1 MCPDKDKC
9 WRQKVIQLKKLQD
22 TTTNFNKILKNNS
35 KCVFFQADGVCCGN
49 VVVKLS
55 IFFLYLCEDGHGQ
68 RWVESLLQ
76 NLIITNVH
84 DINIVYCK

>member
-55 IFFLYLCEDGHGQ
+55 VSSFCTSVRMDMDSDGWRVFFK
-68 RWVESLLQ
+68 
-76 NLIITNVH
+76 T
-84 DINIVYCK
+84 